1 MKDITRI
8 HIAKVP
14 YSIELSAKKELETYI
29 SALEAYTADAELLQD
44 IEIRIT
50 ELLLERGVK
59 QEDVIASADVAA
71 IREQLGEPKEFMTDE
86 ATADVD
92 AEILSKD
99 GSRKL
104 YRNLDSAA
112 IGGVLSG
119 IASYI
124 RVNVVWVRL
133 AFIVVFFLSA
143 GLVTVLYILAWL
155 IIPPA
160 KTAAEKLQMTGRPV
174 TLSSIRELNE
184 SGAGIDT
191 ERRAAIIKRVL
202 TTTLG
207 IGAILTAL
215 GAATAMVAVGIQL
228 AHGDA
233 GDQLNDYQIP
243 VILMFVSGVLLL
255 ALSLLVAIAAFT
267 QKFNK
272 RIWISAIV
280 IIALGLGA
288 FGSAITLG
296 LLQQRS
302 EYEAIERNTVEVVEK
317 LPASFASVK
326 TLSVDMAGY
335 KNLNYV
341 VDASAPHI
349 EQRMLKDSP
358 KAKVVVENGVAKITV
373 EQPKVQLYG
382 YQAALINESVTVYG
396 PAVDNITVTNGYV
409 SYDADSQATL
419 RVEAKNNSMVSLAES
434 RIDALDVTL
443 DGRVQFTAIEA
454 SVSAVSLALSG
465 TPDVSLGNIKTLTAK
480 GPEACAAHTNARVAV
495 QNILSA
501 TYEYN
506 GLQTASKTMADPCF
520 KLSIGSEEM
529 RIYDYQD

>member
-14 YSIELSAKKELETYI
+14 YNIELSAKKDLETYI
-29 SALEAYTADAELLQD
+29 KALEAYTADAELLQD
-44 IEIRIT
+44 IEIRMT

-86 ATADVD
+86 ST
-92 AEILSKD
+92 AEIDTETLSKD

-119 IASYI
+119 LASYL

-133 AFIVVFFLSA
+133 AFIFVFFLSA
-143 GLVTVLYILAWL
+143 GLVALLYILAWL

-184 SGAGIDT
+184 SGIGVDT
-191 ERRAAIIKRVL
+191 ERRTAIIKRIL
-202 TTTLG
+202 TTVLG
-207 IGAILTAL
+207 IVAVFVALTAI
-215 GAATAMVAVGIQL
+215 AALIAVGVQL

-233 GDQLNDYQIP
+233 GDQLNAYQIP
-243 VILMFVSGVLLL
+243 VALMIASGVLLV

-267 QKFNK
+267 QRFNK

-280 IIALGLGA
+280 IIALGLGT

-296 LLQQRS
+296 SLQHRS
-302 EYEAIERNTVEVVEK
+302 EREAIERNTVEVVEK
-317 LPASFASVK
+317 LPASFTQVK
-326 TLSVDMAGY
+326 ALSIDIPDAT
-335 KNLNYV
+335 NFNYV
-341 VDASAPHI
+341 VDAAAPSVK
-349 EQRMLKDSP
+349 QRMLKGSP
-358 KAKVVVENGVAKITV
+358 KAKVVVENGVAKISI
-373 EQPKVQLYG
+373 EAAKNRPYG
-382 YQAALINESVTVYG
+382 AEAAVTIYG
-396 PAVDNITVTNGYV
+396 PAVESIVVTNGTV
-409 SYDADSQATL
+409 SYDAGVQAKL
-419 RVEAKNNSMVSLAES
+419 KVEARNGAMVSVEES
-434 RIDALDVTL
+434 RIDALDLVL
-443 DGRVQFTAIEA
+443 DGSAQFNAGQA
-454 SVSAVSLALSG
+454 SVAAVNVLLSG
-465 TPDVSLGNIKTLTAK
+465 HPDVSLGNIKTLTAK
-480 GPEACAAHTNARVAV
+480 GPEACAANATATVTV

-506 GLQTASKTMADPCF
+506 GLQTASRTMADPCF

-529 RIYDYQD
+529 RTYEY